1 MYLSK
6 NLKKITDKDE
16 SWLSYEME
24 TFEGDNVRRQEEK
37 KEFLSMGTG
46 AERKEE
52 FIPLET
58 FEHSESKGKK
68 TEKILNNT
76 QEKIAHL
83 EQEAY
88 EKGYVQGEKDGFE
101 VGEKKAIKVIEN
113 IEKLFNEINNL
124 KYDILKQH
132 EREVLNLIFAVA
144 EKIVHH
150 EARID
155 EITIKDAIFNALDL
169 AVEKSMVT
177 FNINSEDYKYVE
189 KLRPGIFNHYKE
201 LKSIVVTCDQSISR
215 GGCFLETNFGNIDA
229 TIESKLENVYQRLK
243 EAT

>member
-1 MYLSK
+1 MMYLSK
-6 NLKKITDKDE
+6 NLKKITDKVE
-16 SWLSYEME
+16 SWLRYEME
-24 TFEGDNVRRQEEK
+24 SFEDDNVRRQEGK
-37 KEFLSMGTG
+37 IEFLSMGAG
-46 AERKEE
+46 AERKQE

-58 FEHSESKGKK
+58 FEHTESIGEK
-68 TEKILNNT
+68 TEKVLNNI
-76 QEKIAHL
+76 QEKVSHL

-101 VGEKKAIKVIEN
+101 LGEKKVIKVIEN

-124 KYDILKQH
+124 KYDILKQY
-132 EREVLNLIFAVA
+132 EREVLKLIFAVA

-177 FNINSEDYKYVE
+177 FNINSEDYVDSCY
-189 KLRPGIFNHYKE
+189 LRPIHFKGWVFFR
-201 LKSIVVTCDQSISR
+201 D
-215 GGCFLETNFGNIDA
+215 
-229 TIESKLENVYQRLK
+229 
-243 EAT
+243 